1 MKQKKNMN
9 SILFL
14 AKRFASRPVR
24 VAKAASKV
32 RPHPG
37 PLPQERENGSAAKFG
52 FVHPGIISALPTKQ
66 PLVGATRILCELPE
80 RVYRDSL
87 APTERKDQ
95 GEGTLREGRFGASV
109 RQIRKDWFVAAIA
122 GLLALIPPTHASSAA
137 ADTSTATVPAVV
149 ATQPQSTVPAT
160 EDIRD
165 IRPPF
170 HVPPGWL
177 WMAWTAAGCSAV
189 ALGYALWRWRHR
201 IPGLRPKLPYEL
213 ALEKLEA
220 ARELM
225 QPATAREFS
234 IAVSVV
240 IRSYIEG
247 RFATYAA
254 HRTTDEFL
262 RDCAAS
268 PDSPLAGYRSS
279 LGGFLNHCDL
289 AKFARWVLSMEEMEA
304 MLQSAC
310 TFVRETGQATNAKQF
325 PAHSPRARSNS
336 HQGDVKR
343 TNAPEPVSTSVNTS
357 TVTTA

>member
-1 MKQKKNMN
+1 MSRIM
-9 SILFL
+9 FL
-14 AKRFASRPVR
+14 AKRFAARPVR
-24 VAKAASKV
+24 VAKNDSKV

-37 PLPQERENGSAAKFG
+37 PLPQGRENGAATKVG
-52 FVHPGIISALPTKQ
+52 FAHPSLIAAQIAKRNC
-66 PLVGATRILCELPE
+66 VGATQILCELPE
-80 RVYRDSL
+80 RVYRYSL
-87 APTERKDQ
+87 APIGGEGQ
-95 GEGTLREGRFGASV
+95 GEGARGARSFPH
-109 RQIRKDWFVAAIA
+109 QTWFVAAIA
-122 GLLALIPPTHASSAA
+122 GLLALTPPTYASNAA
-137 ADTSTATVPAVV
+137 ANTNRAAAPAVV
-149 ATQPQSTVPAT
+149 AAHPQSSTALAV

-177 WMAWTAAGCSAV
+177 WAAWVAGGCSAL
-189 ALGYALWRWRHR
+189 ALAYALWRWRHR

-240 IRSYIEG
+240 VRNYIEE

-262 RDCAAS
+262 RDCATRS
-268 PDSPLAGYRSS
+268 DSPLTAYREPLS
-279 LGGFLNHCDL
+279 GFLTHCDL
-289 AKFARWVLSMEEMEA
+289 AKFARWILSGDEMEA

-310 TFVRETGQATNAKQF
+310 TFVRETGRAAATKQS
-325 PAHSPRARSNS
+325 PAHSSCACSTP
-336 HQGDVKR
+336 HQGDAER
-343 TNAPEPVSTSVNTS
+343 TNAPESTSAALNPS
-357 TVTTA
+357 

>member
-1 MKQKKNMN
+1 MKQKKHMN
-9 SILFL
+9 QTLFL
-14 AKRFASRPVR
+14 AKRFASRAR
-24 VAKAASKV
+24 VAKNVSEV
-32 RPHPG
+32 RPHPD
-37 PLPQERENGSAAKFG
+37 PLPQERENGAATKAG
-52 FVHPGIISALPTKQ
+52 FVHPSIIAVQQGKRNY
-66 PLVGATRILCELPE
+66 VGVTPI
-80 RVYRDSL
+80 
-87 APTERKDQ
+87 
-95 GEGTLREGRFGASV
+95 LRESAEPIYRHLLSPGERDRVRASV
-109 RQIRKDWFVAAIA
+109 HSFSFGQTWFVAAIA
-122 GLLALIPPTHASSAA
+122 GLLALGSPVYASNSA
-137 ADTSTATVPAVV
+137 ADTSAAAAPAVA
-149 ATQPQSTVPAT
+149 ATRPQSAT
-160 EDIRD
+160 ALAVEDIRD

-177 WMAWTAAGCSAV
+177 GAAWVAGGCSAV
-189 ALGYALWRWRHR
+189 VLGYALWRWRHR

-240 IRSYIEG
+240 VRNYIED

-268 PDSPLAGYRSS
+268 SDSPITGYRES

-289 AKFARWVLSMEEMEA
+289 AKFARWILSAEEMEA

-310 TFVRETGQATNAKQF
+310 AFVRETGQATDTKQS
-325 PAHSPRARSNS
+325 PAHSNRACSNP
-336 HQGDVKR
+336 HQGDVER
-343 TNAPEPVSTSVNTS
+343 MNAPETASTGLNASPTA
-357 TVTTA
+357 TT